1 MRSHKKIDRRNERRE
16 RKEIML
22 NTFLRSHRF
31 GRDVNEPRSSRALC
45 LPFGKPKEVF
55 YPLHQAAKLGD
66 CEIVRLLLAAGAD
79 PQQKT
84 SQGRT
89 AEEIA
94 LEEDSLGSHEEVLML
109 LTSQIKVLPLREA
122 VKMMQ
127 VMHQDHEGFM
137 VLYGPATAPEMCW
150 ILFSYVQL
158 DKLYR
163 APQRHSEG
171 QRANPGAMEP
181 TENFQLRRQLE
192 LLDEVK
198 TRGFEGKLDFLY
210 LPWSKKEGKNEGYC
224 ILSFVDG
231 RDAQDFFLEFYG
243 NFLTS
248 APASSKSL
256 SVCEV
261 PNIQGLKALHGEFG
275 HLSNQDPEYDPLFL
289 RQVAAKP
296 RTHLPQ
302 ADFEAHGESAC
313 IHCRTRLHRGQT
325 HCPRCGASVKVPK
338 DCVSRLNMFEWS

>member
-1 MRSHKKIDRRNERRE
+1 VVT
-16 RKEIML
+16 L
-22 NTFLRSHRF
+22 FLKNIPPS
-31 GRDVNEPRSSRALC
+31 V
-45 LPFGKPKEVF
+45 
-55 YPLHQAAKLGD
+55 
-66 CEIVRLLLAAGAD
+66 
-79 PQQKT
+79 
-84 SQGRT
+84 
-89 AEEIA
+89 
-94 LEEDSLGSHEEVLML
+94 
-109 LTSQIKVLPLREA
+109 
-122 VKMMQ
+122 
-127 VMHQDHEGFM
+127 
-137 VLYGPATAPEMCW
+137 
-150 ILFSYVQL
+150 
-158 DKLYR
+158 
-163 APQRHSEG
+163 
-171 QRANPGAMEP
+171 
-181 TENFQLRRQLE
+181 RQLE

-325 HCPRCGASVKVPK
+325 HCPRCGASVKARPP
-338 DCVSRLNMFEWS
+338 RARTGWR